1 MVEVAPGVPDG
12 IRCDIEGNIWS
23 SAQDGVHCY
32 TPEGTLLG
40 KIRVPE
46 MVANLTFGG
55 PKRNR
60 LFITATR
67 SLYSV
72 FVATS
77 GVQAP

>member
-1 MVEVAPGVPDG
+1 ML
-12 IRCDIEGNIWS
+12 GNVWT
-23 SAQDGVHCY
+23 SARDGVHCY
-32 TPEGTLLG
+32 DPKGHMLG
-40 KIRVPE
+40 RIRIPE

-72 FVATS
+72 FVGVS
-77 GVQAP
+77 GAQVP